1 MKKKIVVNNGSVV
14 FSEGVIETDIMI
26 NNGVIEKIEK
36 GIEIEP
42 DYTVI
47 DAKHKYVLPGI
58 IDAHVHPQYVDGFE
72 SLSECAAYGGITTL
86 IHYVYAKK
94 GDDFIEKVEDA
105 IEEGNSVSYLDFA
118 LHVSLQDVENQII
131 HIKEAVDRGITS
143 FKMFMPF
150 GQRGMSVSDSLLIG
164 AMDEIGK
171 CGGISMVHAESS
183 ACEYLEKK
191 LVEANC
197 TSPKYYPR
205 SRPNILEAEAVSRAI
220 ILADA
225 VGCPIY
231 MVHLSAMES
240 LAVVNEARYNGK
252 AVYTETC
259 PHYLALT
266 EDIFEKLGPLAKC
279 APPIRSSKDVDAMWK
294 ALKNQLIDVVASDH
308 AGYTKAKKQFE
319 NVFETPFG
327 IPGSETMLRL
337 IHEEGIN
344 KGRIDYPKFVKLLS
358 ENPAKIF
365 GLYPK
370 KGTLQVGSDAD
381 IVIIDPQQSVTI
393 EEDNLHGNSDFTLYD
408 GWRCNGDPVLTMQK
422 GKIVLNN
429 GKLCSQPGDGNFM
442 KSTKFDNPIL

>member
-1 MKKKIVVNNGSVV
+1 MAKKIVVKNGRVV
-14 FSEGVIETDIMI
+14 FGAGVIDADIMI
-26 NNGVIEKIEK
+26 NNGVIDEIAT
-36 GIEIEP
+36 GIDINP

-47 DAKHKYVLPGI
+47 DADRKYVLPGI

-86 IHYVYAKK
+86 IHYVYVKK
-94 GDDFIEKVEDA
+94 GDDFIEKVEGA
-105 IEEGNSVSYLDFA
+105 IAEGNAVSHLDFA
-118 LHVSLQDVENQII
+118 LHVSLQDVENQVMY
-131 HIKEAVDRGITS
+131 IKDAVDRGITS

-150 GQRGMSVSDSLLIG
+150 SQRGMSVPDSLLIA

-171 CGGISMVHAESS
+171 CGGVSMVHAESS
-183 ACEYLEKK
+183 ACEYLEKN
-191 LVEANC
+191 LIEANC
-197 TSPKYYPR
+197 TSPKDYPG

-225 VGCPIY
+225 VSCPIY
-231 MVHLSAMES
+231 MVHLSARES
-240 LAVVNEARYNGK
+240 LAVVNKARYNGQ

-259 PHYLALT
+259 PHYLTLT

-279 APPIRSSKDVDAMWK
+279 APPIRSSKDVDAMWT

-327 IPGSETMLRL
+327 IPGSETMLTL

-344 KGRIDYPKFVKLLS
+344 KKKIDYPKLVKLLA

-365 GLYPK
+365 GMYPR

-381 IVIIDPQQSVTI
+381 MVIIDPHKSVTI
-393 EEDNLHGNSDFTLYD
+393 SEDNLHGNSDFSLYD
-408 GWRCNGDPVLTMQK
+408 GWRCTGEPVLTMQQ
-422 GKIVLNN
+422 GKIVFDN
-429 GKLCSQPGDGNFM
+429 GKLCSQPGDGGFM
-442 KSTKFDNPIL
+442 KSKKFDHPIL